1 MLELGDVDAHEVFL
15 EDKDRVSWMCIPGLS
30 HSSCHV
36 FFFKMVPKALSY
48 VPKVYHIYFE
58 LFLCLNREK
67 IQFIRT
73 EGTPGLV
80 RLSSDADLVMLLR

>member
-1 MLELGDVDAHEVFL
+1 MDLVWQGKKVGKSVIQRFL
-15 EDKDRVSWMCIPGLS
+15 
-30 HSSCHV
+30 
-36 FFFKMVPKALSY
+36 
-48 VPKVYHIYFE
+48 IYSV
-58 LFLCLNREK
+58 LFLVIDALFAESILKGFFCLHREK

>member
-1 MLELGDVDAHEVFL
+1 MDLVWHGKKVGKTITQRFLIYSVLVAVVHIDALFAKSIL
-15 EDKDRVSWMCIPGLS
+15 KA
-30 HSSCHV
+30 
-36 FFFKMVPKALSY
+36 FF
-48 VPKVYHIYFE
+48 
-58 LFLCLNREK
+58 CLHREK

>member
-1 MLELGDVDAHEVFL
+1 MAGKRVGKSITQRFL
-15 EDKDRVSWMCIPGLS
+15 
-30 HSSCHV
+30 
-36 FFFKMVPKALSY
+36 
-48 VPKVYHIYFE
+48 IYSV
-58 LFLCLNREK
+58 LFLVAILHIDALFAKGILKAFFCLRREK

>member
-1 MLELGDVDAHEVFL
+1 MDLVWQGKKVGKSVIQRFL
-15 EDKDRVSWMCIPGLS
+15 
-30 HSSCHV
+30 
-36 FFFKMVPKALSY
+36 
-48 VPKVYHIYFE
+48 IYSV
-58 LFLCLNREK
+58 LFLVIDALFAEGILKGFFCLHREK